1 MMKKV
6 RIGLVG
12 YGNAAQFHVRAWR
25 QVGRAEVVA
34 VCGRSDERASA
45 FAQEYGIPRS
55 FGTMGDML
63 SEVEV
68 DAIDLVVPNH
78 MHGPL
83 AIEAA
88 GFGKH
93 IICEKHLT
101 GYFGEPD
108 TPEDELIGK
117 TVPKRDMLAK
127 VKEQCDAIRAAID
140 KAGVKFCYA
149 ENWVYAPAFVKLRRL
164 ADAAN
169 GTILRIKAEE
179 SHSGSPS
186 IYAKHW
192 RTAGGGSIVL
202 KGSHPVGAVL
212 QLKQWEGLKK
222 LGWPLRP
229 TSVTCEVGNL
239 TFIESLGREEKHYIK
254 MDWKDVEDWGA
265 MVLRFDDG
273 SVAEIAAGDTTLGGV
288 HNYLEAYL
296 SNARLRANINP
307 NNACVAYAPEDHIF
321 GDEYISE
328 KIETKGGW
336 TFPSPEEDWNQGYPQ
351 ELSDFAE
358 AIAEDR
364 DPVSG
369 FMLARDVALVLYS
382 AYVSAEEG
390 RRIDLGSVLS

>member
-1 MMKKV
+1 MQKV

-12 YGNAAQFHVRAWR
+12 YGNAAQFHMRAWR
-25 QVGRAEVVA
+25 QVDRAEVVA
-34 VCGRSDERASA
+34 VCGRAGDRAAA
-45 FAQEYGIPRS
+45 FAEQYGIPRS
-55 FGTMGDML
+55 FATMGEML
-63 SEVEV
+63 AGLEV
-68 DAIDLVVPNH
+68 DAVDLVVPNH
-78 MHGPL
+78 LHASL

-88 GFGKH
+88 HAGKH
-93 IICEKHLT
+93 VICEKHLT

-108 TPEDELIGK
+108 TPEDEPIGK

-127 VKEQCDAIRAAID
+127 VKGQCDEIRAAVA

-164 ADAAN
+164 ADAAD
-169 GTILRIKAEE
+169 GTILRMKAEE

-186 IYAKHW
+186 IYAKQW

-202 KGSHPVGAVL
+202 KGSHPVGAAL
-212 QLKQWEGLKK
+212 QLKQWEGQKK
-222 LGWPLRP
+222 LGRPIRP

-239 TFIESLGREEKHYIK
+239 TFIESLSREEKHYIK

-265 MVLRFDDG
+265 LVLRFDDG

-336 TFPSPEEDWNQGYPQ
+336 SFPSPEEDWNQGYPQ
-351 ELSDFAE
+351 ELRDFAE
-358 AIAEDR
+358 AIAENR
-364 DPVSG
+364 DPISG
-369 FMLARDVALVLYS
+369 FMLARDVALVLYG

-390 RRIDLGSVLS
+390 NRFDLTAILD

>member
-1 MMKKV
+1 
-6 RIGLVG
+6 
-12 YGNAAQFHVRAWR
+12 
-25 QVGRAEVVA
+25 
-34 VCGRSDERASA
+34 
-45 FAQEYGIPRS
+45 
-55 FGTMGDML
+55 
-63 SEVEV
+63 
-68 DAIDLVVPNH
+68 
-78 MHGPL
+78 
-83 AIEAA
+83 
-88 GFGKH
+88 
-93 IICEKHLT
+93 
-101 GYFGEPD
+101 
-108 TPEDELIGK
+108 
-117 TVPKRDMLAK
+117 MLAK
-127 VKEQCDAIRAAID
+127 VKRQCDGIRTAVQ

-164 ADAAN
+164 ADAAD

-186 IYAKHW
+186 IYAKQW

-202 KGSHPVGAVL
+202 KGSHPVGAAL
-212 QLKQWEGLKK
+212 QLKQWEGQRKF
-222 LGWPLRP
+222 GRPIRP

-239 TFIESLGREEKHYIK
+239 TFIESLSREEKHYIK
-254 MDWKDVEDWGA
+254 MDWKDVED
-265 MVLRFDDG
+265 
-273 SVAEIAAGDTTLGGV
+273 VAEIAAGDTTSGGV

-307 NNACVAYAPEDHIF
+307 NNACVAYAPADHIF

-351 ELSDFAE
+351 ELRDFAE

-364 DPVSG
+364 DPISG

-390 RRIDLGSVLS
+390 RRVDLTTLLC